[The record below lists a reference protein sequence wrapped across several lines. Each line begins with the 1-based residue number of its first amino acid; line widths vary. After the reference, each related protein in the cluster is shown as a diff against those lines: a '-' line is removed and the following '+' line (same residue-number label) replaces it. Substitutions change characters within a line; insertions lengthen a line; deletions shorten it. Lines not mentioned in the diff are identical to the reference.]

1 MATSVKT
8 LYDKYKSNGGKSTFA
23 AFRNTYTKKAA
34 AKANKPARKTKTKA
48 ELEKARKLRLWKPRI
63 KKYKV

>member
-8 LYDKYKSNGGKSTFA
+8 LYDKYKANGGKSTFA
-23 AFRNTYTKKAA
+23 SFRDTYTKKAA
-34 AKANKPARKTKTKA
+34 AKAKKPAQKAKTKA
-48 ELEKARKLRLWKPRI
+48 ELERIRKLRFWKPRI